1 MIVGSAV
8 AVALIGVIYQRSLD
22 GPMRWLLAWAI
33 TDAVACV
40 VEMYARIVLQ
50 NTQHVAQVWYPISAA
65 LALSVAA
72 SAFGHSRGRR
82 LTFAAAVAVAA
93 VIVALTVLV
102 EQFGYFSRY
111 TGAIHGLALAIAGA
125 LLVIRRAL
133 TGRGEMMADPA
144 FLAGVAFLIVGA
156 PSAFLA
162 LSKWH
167 FPISD
172 RETRNMAYTLK
183 NIISI
188 AASGLMVAAFHHA
201 SRRVTLRARS
211 AQP

>member
-50 NTQHVAQVWYPISAA
+50 NTQHVAQIWYPISAA

-72 SAFGHSRGRR
+72 SAFGDSRGRR
-82 LTFAAAVAVAA
+82 LTFVAAAGVAGL
-93 VIVALTVLV
+93 IVALTVLV

-133 TGRGEMMADPA
+133 TGRGEMMTDPA

-172 RETRNMAYTLK
+172 RETRILAYTLK
-183 NIISI
+183 NIISFG
-188 AASGLMVAAFHHA
+188 ASALLVAAFHLTQ
-201 SRRVTLRARS
+201 RRTALRTSS
-211 AQP
+211 ALP